1 LVFWISVGVTSFFLG
16 LLCTLDLPW
25 ISIINFLRKIFPT
38 KAEIELKR
46 QADQAKI
53 VPEYKEEEKPKP
65 KEKAVLVKPE
75 ILQSSE
81 EEMLK
86 KFRNALVQQNKNN
99 NNNSRMTPTDLE
111 INSRLSRRAITND
124 KY

>member
-1 LVFWISVGVTSFFLG
+1 LENTRELVFWISVGVTSFFLG

-25 ISIINFLRKIFPT
+25 ISIINFLRKIFQK
-38 KAEIELKR
+38 KARLT
-46 QADQAKI
+46 KI